1 MSLMGSSILIVAFFI
16 GLLVI
21 CGVIKILSLPL
32 AILWKC
38 IYNSII
44 GAIVLYVINWIG
56 LVYIP
61 IKFFTAL
68 IAGIFGIP
76 GVVALAIWYML

>member
-1 MSLMGSSILIVAFFI
+1 MGSSILIVAFFI